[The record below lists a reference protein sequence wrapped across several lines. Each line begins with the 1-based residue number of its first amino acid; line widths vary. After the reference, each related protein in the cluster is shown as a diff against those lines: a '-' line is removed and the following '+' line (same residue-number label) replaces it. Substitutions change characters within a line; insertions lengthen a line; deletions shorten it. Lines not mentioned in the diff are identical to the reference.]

1 MRRMTRDDFDPAEV
15 LKELRADS
23 IYDDSEVRRLL
34 EEACHALSR
43 LDSKHQRLIIR
54 VGSALADATGM

>member
-1 MRRMTRDDFDPAEV
+1 MRRMTRDDFDPTEI

-34 EEACHALSR
+34 EEACHAPAPHHPCGFCPR
-43 LDSKHQRLIIR
+43 
-54 VGSALADATGM
+54 